1 MLTLLDIISFC
12 LGFGKDEKA
21 VDVPGLLNKTVAD
34 ACAGNAHKPES
45 SQRNGLCLVS
55 QPMIQCPRRFVARG
69 KDWGPTCLVY
79 VNTSLQDCWESV
91 RSGLLPWLA
100 NDSMARHGL
109 ILSCCCSHTVP

>member
-45 SQRNGLCLVS
+45 SQRNGLCLIS
-55 QPMIQCPRRFVARG
+55 
-69 KDWGPTCLVY
+69 
-79 VNTSLQDCWESV
+79 
-91 RSGLLPWLA
+91 
-100 NDSMARHGL
+100 
-109 ILSCCCSHTVP
+109 